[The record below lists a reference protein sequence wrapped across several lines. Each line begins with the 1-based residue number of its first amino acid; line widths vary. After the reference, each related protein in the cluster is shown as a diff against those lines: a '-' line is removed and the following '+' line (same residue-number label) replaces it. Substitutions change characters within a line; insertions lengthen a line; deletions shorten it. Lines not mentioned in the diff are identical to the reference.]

1 MISPN
6 IFSFLSDE
14 AKEALKSGQI
24 IKFFRL
30 GEMPQNTKEPYVIW
44 QQVSGVPYNS
54 LSCRPTTEH
63 LTIQIDC
70 YASSAEKSRNIC
82 HLIEKSLEL
91 KGVATSYRSFYEA
104 ETKLFRSG
112 FDIDF
117 IENRS

>member
-1 MISPN
+1 MILPN

-14 AKEALKSGQI
+14 AKEALKGGRMV
-24 IKFFRL
+24 KFFRL
-30 GEMPQNTKEPYVIW
+30 GEVPQNTREPYSIW
-44 QQVSGVPYNS
+44 QQVGGVPYNS
-54 LSCRPTTEH
+54 LSCSPVAEH

-91 KGVATSYRSFYEA
+91 KGVVTSYRSFYET